1 MAKDSHPPDEA
12 AHRAIRARLAQPPVV
27 ELPLP
32 GRTLRL
38 TSAWG
43 LFSAKAIDE
52 GTALLLG
59 ELVALPPPARALDF
73 GCGYGALGLALA
85 ALWPDCDVELIDKD
99 VEAVEACA
107 ANIAANGLTNA
118 QASLSPGFRDAPP
131 GPYDLIVSNL
141 PAQAGNEALDA
152 ILLGAWERLR
162 PGGSLVVVSVTGLRR
177 YVRRRLEAVFGNYH
191 KARQG
196 PRHTVAQGVRA
207 PTNDAQGVRAPTND
221 AQGVRAASG

>member
-1 MAKDSHPPDEA
+1 MASDATDAEA
-12 AHRAIRARLAQPPVV
+12 TRHAIRERLAQPPVV
-27 ELPLP
+27 EVALP

-43 LFSAKAIDE
+43 LFSAKGIDE

-59 ELVALPPPARALDF
+59 ELMALPPASRVLDF

-85 ALWPDCDVELIDKD
+85 ALWPEAEVALIDKD
-99 VEAVEACA
+99 VLAVETCA
-107 ANIAANGLTNA
+107 GNIAAAELTNA
-118 QASLSPGFRDAPP
+118 RASLSPGFRDAPP

-152 ILLGAWERLR
+152 ILLGAWDRLG
-162 PGGSLVVVSVTGLRR
+162 PSGSLVVVTVNGLRR

-196 PRHTVAQGVRA
+196 PRHTVAQGVRGA
-207 PTNDAQGVRAPTND
+207 DG
-221 AQGVRAASG
+221 

>member
-1 MAKDSHPPDEA
+1 MAMDATNAEA
-12 AHRAIRARLAQPPVV
+12 TRRAIRERLAQPPVV
-27 ELPLP
+27 EVALP

-43 LFSAKAIDE
+43 LFSAKGIDE

-59 ELVALPPPARALDF
+59 ELMALPPAPRVLDF
-73 GCGYGALGLALA
+73 GCGYGALGLTLA
-85 ALWPDCDVELIDKD
+85 ALWPEAEVALIDKD
-99 VEAVEACA
+99 VLAVEACA
-107 ANIAANGLTNA
+107 GNIAAAGLTNA
-118 QASLSPGFRDAPP
+118 RASLSPGFRDAPP

-152 ILLGAWERLR
+152 ILLGAWERLA
-162 PGGSLVVVSVTGLRR
+162 PSGSLVVVTVNGLRR

-196 PRHTVAQGVRA
+196 PRHTVAEGMRGE
-207 PTNDAQGVRAPTND
+207 DG
-221 AQGVRAASG
+221 